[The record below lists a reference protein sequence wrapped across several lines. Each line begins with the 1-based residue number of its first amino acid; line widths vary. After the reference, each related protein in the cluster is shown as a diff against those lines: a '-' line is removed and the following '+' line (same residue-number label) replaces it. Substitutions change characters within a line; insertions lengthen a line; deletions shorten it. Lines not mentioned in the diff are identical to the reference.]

1 MTTITQKEYKEII
14 YRQDKLEKAF
24 KAIRQIVDS
33 EFDDDRIKP
42 SALRKWEKISRELDN
57 GKGHFFNSQ
66 EDARKWLKT
75 L

>member
-42 SALRKWEKISRELDN
+42 STLRKWENISRELDN